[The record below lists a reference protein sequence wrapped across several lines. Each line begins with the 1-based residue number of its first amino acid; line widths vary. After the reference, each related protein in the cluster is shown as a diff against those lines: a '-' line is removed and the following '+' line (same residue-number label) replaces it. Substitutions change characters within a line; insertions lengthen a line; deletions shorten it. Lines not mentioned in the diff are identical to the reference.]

1 MNDLHPNAQKVQDA
15 LDAAGLETTVQRL
28 SKETRTAA
36 AAAAEL
42 GCVVGAIANSL
53 VFMADGEPLLVMTSG
68 AHRVDEAFLAA
79 EQGIGEL
86 RSANAAEV
94 RGATGQ
100 PIGGVAPLAHPAK
113 LPALIDGSLAQ
124 YEEIW
129 VGGGAPNSI
138 FPLTYEQLLQ
148 ITGGTVV
155 AVNAA
160 GPGYVG

>member
-1 MNDLHPNAQKVQDA
+1 MNDLHPNAQKVQGA
-15 LDAAGLETTVQRL
+15 LDAAGVVTSVQRL

-42 GCVVGAIANSL
+42 GCAVGAIANSL

-94 RGATGQ
+94 RDSTGQ
-100 PIGGVAPLAHPAK
+100 PIGGVAPLAHPTK
-113 LPALIDGSLAQ
+113 LPALIDETLAQ
-124 YEEIW
+124 YEQIW

-138 FPLTYEQLLQ
+138 FPLTYEQLLA

-155 AVNAA
+155 AVN
-160 GPGYVG
+160 PG